1 MDEKRKIDVNYD
13 TCTLDEEM
21 LMWTSYRY
29 CIGRKTYVSSL
40 AWYMAK
46 KYYPILSD
54 ERKLFAAKDIRSSIL
69 DHIRWTPFDFYYE
82 GTVNYSQRKPVEDL
96 MEFMKENNIDSLEK
110 IMEIEAVSVYH
121 ETYNDNEKH
130 KYRISKQT
138 PHQKKIISQFDIECL
153 FPWMDLASLFD
164 TNDHKLIT
172 VEYNGKK
179 EKVVAFES
187 WVGDTVE
194 CKDSPGYFMS
204 VPWRW
209 KKVYKSVYNFIEKG
223 KYCGYIEPSY
233 ITSIEDKKKIVFDEP
248 YSYN

>member
-1 MDEKRKIDVNYD
+1 MAKKPNKNSKND
-13 TCTLDEEM
+13 TCSIDEEM

-40 AWYMAK
+40 AGYMAK

-54 ERKLFAAKDIRSSIL
+54 ERKLFTAKDIRSSIL
-69 DHIRWTPFDFYYE
+69 DHIRWTPFDFSYE
-82 GTVNYSQRKPVEDL
+82 GSVNYSQRKPVEDL

-110 IMEIEAVSVYH
+110 IMGIESVSVYH
-121 ETYNDNEKH
+121 DTYKDGEKH
-130 KYRISKQT
+130 KYRISTQT
-138 PHQKKIISQFDIECL
+138 PQQQKLINQFDIECF

-164 TNDHKLIT
+164 INGHKLIT

-194 CKDSPGYFMS
+194 CEDSPGYFMS

-209 KKVYKSVYNFIEKG
+209 KKVYKSVDRYIEKG
-223 KYCGYIEPSY
+223 EYCGYIEPSY
-233 ITSIEDKKKIVFDEP
+233 IKSIEDIQNVEQ
-248 YSYN
+248 NNG